1 MVKTDTYRLTA
12 SMLGKI
18 PVVRLEGVERFDVSK
33 TFDCGQCFR
42 FEPVAGSQHTAEY
55 AGVAHGRLVS
65 FAQDCD
71 TLYIYN
77 STERD
82 FYGLWRRYLG
92 LDVDYAAI
100 DADILSRSDN
110 PALREAV
117 HVGSGIRILRQP
129 EWETVCSFII
139 SQNNNIP
146 RIKKIISAMSER
158 YGERISA
165 PGMESH
171 GGAAAGAGGA
181 GSASGGANVANGG
194 ANVANGMS
202 GASGG
207 ADGAN
212 GMSGASGGADGA
224 NGMSGASGGANGA
237 NGMSGASGGANGAN
251 GMSGASGALY
261 SFPTPESLCE
271 AGVDGLFALRT
282 GFRAKYIYD
291 AARVWSGGGIDVA
304 ALPTADAARVLE
316 GIKGVG
322 PKVAA
327 CSLLFGFGRLDAF
340 PVDVWI
346 KRVIARY
353 FGEGFT
359 AESLG
364 PYAGVAQQY
373 VFYYERYL
381 GGDGRL

>member
-65 FAQDCD
+65 FAQDGD

-82 FYGLWRRYLG
+82 FHVLWRRYLG

-181 GSASGGANVANGG
+181 GSASGGAN
-194 ANVANGMS
+194 
-202 GASGG
+202 
-207 ADGAN
+207 GAN
-212 GMSGASGGADGA
+212 GM
-224 NGMSGASGGANGA
+224 
-237 NGMSGASGGANGAN
+237 
-251 GMSGASGALY
+251 SGALY

-282 GFRAKYIYD
+282 GFRAKYIHD

-373 VFYYERYL
+373 LFYYERYL
-381 GGDGRL
+381 GGGGRI